1 MAYPHL
7 KKQKKNKKSFH
18 INTVFPSAGIDSVA
32 FMRVGIYFVSLKLN
46 VTCSIP
52 YP

>member
-7 KKQKKNKKSFH
+7 TKKKKENKKSFH

-32 FMRVGIYFVSLKLN
+32 FYEGGHIL
-46 VTCSIP
+46 C
-52 YP
+52 